1 MGTELQV
8 VYDAFLAKML
18 EDEWT
23 GWSQE
28 ELAEDL
34 EEILK
39 GALPYFKFP
48 KQSLA
53 YKNGYFDSNLNN
65 HEIQILH
72 LSCILTT
79 GKQVRQLSSIVL
91 EPIEEKFFRC
101 QYSCVLHETQ

>member
-65 HEIQILH
+65 HEIQILATYKIGRAH
-72 LSCILTT
+72 
-79 GKQVRQLSSIVL
+79 V
-91 EPIEEKFFRC
+91 
-101 QYSCVLHETQ
+101 